1 MEVRYGCEHS
11 LPTEG
16 FSSNEQELNCLSQLL
31 LSLVVSYHLFL
42 SDGTVIQGLH
52 LVQFSLLVIQFF
64 LRTVQLSRSYLQPSF
79 LYH

>member
-1 MEVRYGCEHS
+1 MEARYGCEYF
-11 LPTEG
+11 LPTVG
-16 FSSNEQELNCLSQLL
+16 FSSKEKEFNLL
-31 LSLVVSYHLFL
+31 LQSTPVVVSYHLFL

-64 LRTVQLSRSYLQPSF
+64 LRTVQLSRSYLQSSF